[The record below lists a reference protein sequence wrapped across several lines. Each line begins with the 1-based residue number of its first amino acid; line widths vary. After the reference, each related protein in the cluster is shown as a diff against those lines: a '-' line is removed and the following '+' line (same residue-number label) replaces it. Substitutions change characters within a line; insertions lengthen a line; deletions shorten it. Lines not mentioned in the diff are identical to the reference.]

1 MTPSGKIRV
10 GVIGA
15 NATQGFARVAH
26 MPALQALSDFAVVA
40 VCTTREESA
49 SAAAKAYG
57 AKYAL
62 TDAEELARHPEV
74 DLVTVSVRVPAH
86 YKPVMAAI
94 EAGKH
99 IFCEWPLGRSTV
111 EAEQMLAAAQAKGVR
126 HMVGLQG
133 RALPAIAYARDLIA
147 DGYIGRVLSATVVG
161 CSPSWGPI
169 IDTDMIYQADSGNG
183 ANLLTITGG
192 HTLDALCYC
201 LGEFRELTAF
211 VVNQRERVP
220 LRETGEIIA
229 KTSPD
234 QLVVSGIIGD
244 GAAISCQVRGGVKRG
259 THFLFEIH
267 GEAGDLVLTS
277 TTRNSV
283 QRQELNLQGARGDV
297 AALADLPIPAKY
309 RWVPDA
315 ISRDSAYNVA
325 QLYGKLA
332 GSIRNGTP
340 ASPDFAAAVMRHR
353 LLDMIVRA
361 AETGQKQTA

>member
-1 MTPSGKIRV
+1 MTKPIRV

-15 NATQGFARVAH
+15 NATQGFARLSH
-26 MPALQALSDFAVVA
+26 MPALLALPDFEVVA

-49 SAAAKAYG
+49 TASAKAYG

-62 TDAEELARHPEV
+62 TNADELVRHPDV
-74 DLVTVSVRVPAH
+74 DLVTVSVRVPFH
-86 YKPVMAAI
+86 FKPVMAAI

-99 IFCEWPLGRSTV
+99 IFCEWPLGRTTA
-111 EAEQMLAAAQAKGVR
+111 EAQQMLTAAQAAGVS

-133 RALPAIAYARDLIA
+133 RVLPAIGYARDLIA
-147 DGYIGRVLSATVVG
+147 EGYVGRVLSATVVA
-161 CSPSWGPI
+161 CSPNWGTTV
-169 IDTDMIYQADSGNG
+169 DTDMIYQVDRSAG
-183 ANLLTITGG
+183 ANLLTVTGG

-201 LGEFRELTAF
+201 LGEFQELTAF

-220 LRETGEIIA
+220 LRDTGEIIA

-244 GAAISCQVRGGVKRG
+244 GAAISCQVRGGGKRG

-267 GEAGDLVLTS
+267 GEGGDLVLSS
-277 TTRNSV
+277 TTRGSV
-283 QRQELNLQGARGDV
+283 QRQELNLQGARGD
-297 AALADLPIPAKY
+297 AATLADLPIPAQY

-315 ISRDSAYNVA
+315 LSRDSVYTVA

-332 GSIRNGTP
+332 ESIRNGTP
-340 ASPDFAAAVMRHR
+340 ANPGFDAAVTRHQ

-361 AETGQKQTA
+361 AETGQKQVA